1 MFFRN
6 NYQMNIQIVNKTG
19 FKKIDQAIEL
29 FWERIG
35 EQLDEIYQLPEDKYF
50 TYTEDTNNEVVAK
63 VRHFLN
69 SDREVK
75 IYSYRPWKWWSRVIG
90 YTKGQ
95 NITINSRKINS
106 LSVDDYAGHIA
117 HEILGHMVG
126 YGHGNNYWTKK
137 KKYSW
142 PYFIGYLI
150 SGKMT
155 IQDLVN
161 YNEQN

>member
-63 VRHFLN
+63 VR
-69 SDREVK
+69 
-75 IYSYRPWKWWSRVIG
+75 
-90 YTKGQ
+90 
-95 NITINSRKINS
+95 
-106 LSVDDYAGHIA
+106 A
-117 HEILGHMVG
+117 
-126 YGHGNNYWTKK
+126 
-137 KKYSW
+137 
-142 PYFIGYLI
+142 YLAY
-150 SGKMT
+150 K
-155 IQDLVN
+155 Q
-161 YNEQN
+161 